1 MKNMKNKILLAVVAG
16 TLIGVQAFGD
26 LTVTVVP
33 GYQFGANELPTTD
46 HLNLLGEPTISVTG
60 TLDGSTSLSAGSVN
74 GTLLADSVVDGITIG
89 YNASVPRALRVLAAG
104 IAGPGLTNL
113 NTTTLAVNYNAT
125 LCLNV
130 VTNGG
135 LTNQMLSWNTNWAVS
150 YFYVPWNVVTWSTN
164 APYYGTNNPW
174 GFTGPTAITNL
185 YYGTNPAPT
194 LVATDSV
201 PVLVSQQ
208 GNEPQGVPLSVVEK
222 FITTRNLKNIA
233 VLSLSNTNFASA
245 NNALITN
252 TAVLNSLVLTDQGG
266 TYGLINPA
274 APVTLNAGTN
284 MTPVSQALT
293 NIANAINTTPN
304 VPQFLATVSGT
315 NILIYEPQLFYP
327 WNTCKLVPGY
337 SYSAVTNL
345 ILGSPNVT
353 LLYTNVALTAAPTF
367 TVPFVGALTNV
378 SFGANGTQLPVYRN
392 TNQYP
397 EQVLAAGTVAMSG
410 TPGMVYAA
418 DMNSNL
424 VYIVATN
431 SSGSGTMT
439 IGSQLLVLPPSYG
452 IYYGGPN
459 NGALNISIS
468 RVPYH

>member
-1 MKNMKNKILLAVVAG
+1 MKKKILLLVTGCLIALQCVA
-16 TLIGVQAFGD
+16 D
-26 LTVTVVP
+26 LAVTVVP
-33 GYQFGANELPTTD
+33 GYSFAPNEVPTTD

-89 YNASVPRALRVLAAG
+89 YNASVPRALQVLAAG

-113 NTTTLAVNYNAT
+113 NTTTLTINYNPT
-125 LCLNV
+125 LTMMVL
-130 VTNGG
+130 TNNG
-135 LTNQMLSWNTNWAVS
+135 LTNQVLTLNTNWAVS

-164 APYYGTNNPW
+164 APYYGTNGNPW
-174 GFTGPTAITNL
+174 GFTNVTAITNL
-185 YYGTNPAPT
+185 YYGTNPAAT
-194 LVATDSV
+194 LVATDTV

-208 GNEPQGVPLSVVEK
+208 GNEPQGVSLSVVEK

-252 TAVLNSLVLTDQGG
+252 TAVLNSLVLSDPSG

-274 APVTLNAGTN
+274 APVTLNVGTN

-327 WNTCKLVPGY
+327 WNTCTLTPGY

-353 LLYTNVALTAAPTF
+353 LLYTNVALTASPTF
-367 TVPFVGALTNV
+367 TVPFVGGVLAKSGGNA
-378 SFGANGTQLPVYRN
+378 GAQTQVYWN

-397 EQVLAAGTVAMSG
+397 EEVLAAGSVAGGS
-410 TPGMVYAA
+410 TPGMAYVA
-418 DMNSNL
+418 DVNTNL
-424 VYIVATN
+424 VLVLATN
-431 SSGSGTMT
+431 AANGAMT
-439 IGSQLLVLPPSYG
+439 ITNQLLVLPPKYG
-452 IYYGGPN
+452 IYYGAN
-459 NGALNISIS
+459 NDGNWSFWAS
-468 RVPYH
+468 RLPYH